1 MGLATGGE
9 RASLADARLT
19 MQLKRLTGNAGGT
32 GAWMVNGFDKACRAR
47 LAQGADLV
55 AFGRPFIANPG
66 PVERLKVN
74 GPYNKVTSP
83 LHYGGTGKGYTDS
96 PHAETGLSHKPRSLR
111 LNQPEPALTCPSR
124 LR

>member
-74 GPYNKVTSP
+74 GPYNLGDQSTP
-83 LHYGGTGKGYTDS
+83 LRRYGKGLHRS

-111 LNQPEPALTCPSR
+111 GSTSLNPR
-124 LR
+124 